1 MSSGFSPLLGV
12 LEIQSVGNHTLK
24 DTDMAHL
31 AKVTCTVV
39 FRVPGG
45 THKTTW
51 AEIAYTRLSNLM
63 GIFIKRS
70 SGGVVKYQ
78 TPS

>member
-1 MSSGFSPLLGV
+1 MGSGFSPLLGV
-12 LEIQSVGNHTLK
+12 LEIQSVGHSLTG
-24 DTDMAHL
+24 MAHL

-51 AEIAYTRLSNLM
+51 VEIAYTRLSNLM

>member
-1 MSSGFSPLLGV
+1 MGSGFSPLLGV
-12 LEIQSVGNHTLK
+12 LEIQSAGGHPLK
-24 DTDMAHL
+24 DTDVAHL

-51 AEIAYTRLSNLM
+51 TEIAYTRL
-63 GIFIKRS
+63 
-70 SGGVVKYQ
+70 
-78 TPS
+78 